1 MSGSVVR
8 VHSLSQHERS
18 ENLRLDFKERCLEAC
33 ESLGEAATRI
43 GDHDNAIAWYS
54 AAFDLNPASPE
65 HIFMK
70 RSEAYAAGGSWEN
83 ALVDAKEVYSIM
95 DLPEAQIQR

>member
-1 MSGSVVR
+1 MSGSEVR
-8 VHSLSQHERS
+8 VHPLSQHKRS
-18 ENLRLDFKERCLEAC
+18 ENLRLDFKGQCVEAS
-33 ESLGEAATRI
+33 ESLGEEAMRN

-54 AAFDLNPASPE
+54 AAFNLNPASPE

-83 ALVDAKEVYSIM
+83 ALMDAHEVYSIM
-95 DLPEAQIQR
+95 DLPEAQIQ